1 MSQTNTLPRV
11 QMHEL
16 GMYLSAI
23 ELDYEPVNNKERAE
37 LITQHFGVLCLEEDV
52 TYYEDLSHYYA
63 QVISEDYEVEDRRQA
78 YYDVTGL
85 NFIM

>member
-1 MSQTNTLPRV
+1 
-11 QMHEL
+11 MHEL

>member
-1 MSQTNTLPRV
+1 
-11 QMHEL
+11 
-16 GMYLSAI
+16 MYLSAI
-23 ELDYEPVNNKERAE
+23 ELDYEPIDNKERAA
-37 LITQHFGVLCLEEDV
+37 LVTQHFGVLCLEEDV

-63 QVISEDYEVEDRRQA
+63 QVIGEDYEVENRRQA

>member
-1 MSQTNTLPRV
+1 MSHTNTLPRV

-23 ELDYEPVNNKERAE
+23 ELDYEPIDNKERAE
-37 LITQHFGVLCLEEDV
+37 LVTQHFGVLCLEEDV

-63 QVISEDYEVEDRRQA
+63 QVIGEDYEVEDRRQA

>member
-1 MSQTNTLPRV
+1 MSNTHTLPRV

-23 ELDYEPVNNKERAE
+23 ELDYEPIDNKERAA
-37 LITQHFGVLCLEEDV
+37 LVTQHFGVLCLEEDV

-63 QVISEDYEVEDRRQA
+63 QVICEDYEVEDRRQA

>member
-1 MSQTNTLPRV
+1 MSNTHTLPRV

-23 ELDYEPVNNKERAE
+23 ELDYEPIDNKERAA
-37 LITQHFGVLCLEEDV
+37 LVTQHFGVLCLEEDV